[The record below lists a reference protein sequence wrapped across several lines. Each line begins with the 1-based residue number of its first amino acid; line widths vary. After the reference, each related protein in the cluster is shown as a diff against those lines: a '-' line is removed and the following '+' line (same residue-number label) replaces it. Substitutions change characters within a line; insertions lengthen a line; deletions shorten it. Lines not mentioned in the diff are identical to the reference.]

1 VNFTH
6 GIMLGQQNRGALM
19 GSPIVGDRVFI
30 AAGAKVIGR
39 VTIGN
44 GAVIGANAVV
54 TRDVPENAVVG
65 GIPAKIISLKGS
77 EGYINRQ
84 ARF

>member
-1 VNFTH
+1 
-6 GIMLGQQNRGALM
+6 MLGQQNRGALM

-77 EGYINRQ
+77 EGYINRR